1 MMDNHRQQDFPL
13 NDALQEVLH
22 QGETRARELR
32 DAQQQLH
39 ALQASL
45 LEADQSWEC
54 VCSAVSLKE
63 KQLSVVHC
71 DTDQVRCSIISL
83 NTHIESVL
91 LENLRLTHCVEEQR
105 EHVRSQRMEI
115 GSYRA
120 ETHGFRS
127 AVSALE
133 TRALVHQELQQKQQ
147 EVCVLEEMKTDL
159 QNPDSSAVRQT
170 QKEIDFLKANI
181 KEGRR
186 TLRERKA
193 QLEEEQRTHTRL
205 RREIEIQQRRCEAVL
220 KRLRS
225 QLMKAQS
232 GHWRLRSDVTH
243 LEQQLRDLQTRLEEH
258 QH

>member
-13 NDALQEVLH
+13 KDALQEVLH
-22 QGETRARELR
+22 QGATRARELR

-45 LEADQSWEC
+45 EEADRSCEC

-71 DTDQVRCSIISL
+71 DTDRIRSSIISL
-83 NTHIESVL
+83 NTHIESVV
-91 LENLRLTHCVEEQR
+91 LENLRLTHSVEEQQ
-105 EHVRSQRMEI
+105 EQMRSQRTEF

-120 ETHGFRS
+120 ETRGFRS

-147 EVCVLEEMKTDL
+147 E
-159 QNPDSSAVRQT
+159 
-170 QKEIDFLKANI
+170 KEIDLLKADI
-181 KEGRR
+181 QDGRR
-186 TLRERKA
+186 TLRERSA
-193 QLEEEQRTHTRL
+193 ELEEEQRTHTQL

-232 GHWRLRSDVTH
+232 GHWHLRSDVTH
-243 LEQQLRDLQTRLEEH
+243 LEQQLRDLRTRLQEH
-258 QH
+258 QR

>member
-13 NDALQEVLH
+13 KDALQEVLH
-22 QGETRARELR
+22 QGATRARELR

-45 LEADQSWEC
+45 EEADRSCEC

-71 DTDQVRCSIISL
+71 DTDRMRSSIISL
-83 NTHIESVL
+83 NTHIESVV
-91 LENLRLTHCVEEQR
+91 LENLRLTHSVEEQQ
-105 EHVRSQRMEI
+105 EQMRSQRTEF

-120 ETHGFRS
+120 ETRGFRS

-159 QNPDSSAVRQT
+159 RNPDGSAVRQA
-170 QKEIDFLKANI
+170 QKEIDLLKADI
-181 KEGRR
+181 QDGRR
-186 TLRERKA
+186 TLRERSA
-193 QLEEEQRTHTRL
+193 DLEEEQRTHTQL

-232 GHWRLRSDVTH
+232 GHWHLRSDVTH
-243 LEQQLRDLQTRLEEH
+243 LEQQLRDLRTRLQEH
-258 QH
+258 QR

>member
-1 MMDNHRQQDFPL
+1 MSKVCNEHTAPFVFRQQDFPL
-13 NDALQEVLH
+13 NNALQEVLH
-22 QGETRARELR
+22 QGATRARELR

-45 LEADQSWEC
+45 VDVDQSCEC

-71 DTDQVRCSIISL
+71 DTDRIRSSIISL

-91 LENLRLTHCVEEQR
+91 LENLWLTHSVEEQQ
-105 EHVRSQRMEI
+105 EQMRSQLAEFS
-115 GSYRA
+115 SYRA
-120 ETHGFRS
+120 ETLGFRS

-159 QNPDSSAVRQT
+159 QNPAGSAVRQA

-181 KEGRR
+181 LEGRR

-193 QLEEEQRTHTRL
+193 QLEEEQRTHTQL
-205 RREIEIQQRRCEAVL
+205 RREIEV
-220 KRLRS
+220 KRALY
-225 QLMKAQS
+225 
-232 GHWRLRSDVTH
+232 
-243 LEQQLRDLQTRLEEH
+243 
-258 QH
+258 